1 MMKKVG
7 CCFLVFC
14 VMLLAGCAKGDVML
28 EINRFGGAQL
38 EARIVTV
45 PLLVSQLNSL
55 KKDFAADGFQ
65 VEPLTDGKMEGF
77 AASRS
82 FTQLRELNDVKVLR
96 GYDLTRSQ
104 TQESKQD
111 LPDKA
116 KQSTVIVNSGLLFD
130 TVKFAANFDLQGD
143 SDSSSLRESGWVRDN
158 LLSQVKLNF
167 VLKLPAAADSS
178 NAARTAEDGRM
189 LAWDIYLGEE
199 NPLQVQVTYLNPY
212 KAAGWSLVVL
222 LASSLAVGMLA
233 GCGGKK
239 EDAKSDVIKIG
250 VFEPLTGDNA
260 AGGELELRG
269 IKLANKLHP
278 EVLGKKVEL
287 VIADNKSDKAEA
299 ASVAARLIEKDKVK
313 VIIGTYGS
321 SLAMAAGNI
330 VKENKIP
337 AIGTS
342 CTNPQVTANNDYYF
356 RACFIDPFQGTVMAN
371 YAYNKGIR
379 KVAIIQEVSND
390 YAVGLAKFFKE
401 AFIKLTG
408 SPDSVLEIA
417 NYQTGDKD
425 FSAILTNI
433 KAQNPDAVF
442 APGNFTESALLIKQ
456 ARQLG
461 LDVPFM
467 GGDTWETQEFIDVG
481 GKDVEGV
488 ALSTAF
494 DREKATTAEAKK
506 FLDAYVQEYNG
517 EPSALT
523 ALAYDAYLIAIDGIK
538 RAGTADDSVKI
549 RDAIAQ
555 TKDLETVTGLTTLDA
570 NGDAIKAAII
580 KTVQDGKFK
589 FLDFVDVK

>member
-1 MMKKVG
+1 MKKV
-7 CCFLVFC
+7 
-14 VMLLAGCAKGDVML
+14 
-28 EINRFGGAQL
+28 
-38 EARIVTV
+38 
-45 PLLVSQLNSL
+45 
-55 KKDFAADGFQ
+55 
-65 VEPLTDGKMEGF
+65 
-77 AASRS
+77 
-82 FTQLRELNDVKVLR
+82 
-96 GYDLTRSQ
+96 
-104 TQESKQD
+104 
-111 LPDKA
+111 
-116 KQSTVIVNSGLLFD
+116 
-130 TVKFAANFDLQGD
+130 
-143 SDSSSLRESGWVRDN
+143 
-158 LLSQVKLNF
+158 LS
-167 VLKLPAAADSS
+167 
-178 NAARTAEDGRM
+178 
-189 LAWDIYLGEE
+189 
-199 NPLQVQVTYLNPY
+199 
-212 KAAGWSLVVL
+212 VL
-222 LASSLAVGMLA
+222 LASTFAVGMLA
-233 GCGGKK
+233 GCGGEKK
-239 EDAKSDVIKIG
+239 DAAKSDVIKIG

-337 AIGTS
+337 AVGTS

-371 YAYNKGIR
+371 YAYKNGAR

-401 AFIKLTG
+401 AFVKLTG
-408 SPDSVLEIA
+408 SPDSVIEVA

-433 KAQNPDAVF
+433 KAKNPDAIF

-461 LDVPFM
+461 LTVPFL

-481 GKDVEGV
+481 GKDVEG
-488 ALSTAF
+488 ASLSTAF

-506 FLDAYVQEYNG
+506 FLDAYVKEYKG

-538 RAGTADDSVKI
+538 RAGTATDSVKI

-555 TKDLETVTGLTTLDA
+555 TKDLETVTGKTTLDK

-580 KTVQDGKFK
+580 KTVKDGKFK
-589 FLDFVDVK
+589 YLDFVDVAK